1 MDMPHDSCGILVR
14 GTTQA
19 AAIFALLDVP
29 LQIQVG
35 ANAVTCTLAADYAAL
50 IAPDGDTLE
59 LNTRL
64 GFDSLQNE
72 RDLDREILL
81 AMLLSPVTFEFPSE
95 AELAAHLRI
104 RKYVVQAAR
113 NTQLDFHTTEAE
125 RPVDYWTYHE
135 DTGFTILPGKSLAE
149 ALRKATQPDDVRHL
163 YSFSCYRASEYVILL
178 GIVQELPQSNPELFM
193 QLQQQWQTK
202 SIQSGKFHDT
212 FLREYGSMAQPL
224 PPRYYVPGDRLWFRN
239 PDAYSSDASGYEG
252 SWVIYLG
259 GGLFSNFWNRAQPY
273 TLTGKCIEIYHWR
286 NATYHDAAGELRVD
300 EGKVAELVRQTLQHP
315 AEVERIL
322 VRMLRMREPAGLYV
336 NGGCIDTT
344 REYPRWVCAGTSDIV
359 LP

>member
-1 MDMPHDSCGILVR
+1 MNMSRDSGGILVR
-14 GTTQA
+14 GATQA

-35 ANAVTCTLAADYAAL
+35 ANAVTYSLATDYAAQ
-50 IAPDGDTLE
+50 IAPDYDTLE

-64 GFDSLQNE
+64 GFDSLQHE
-72 RDLDREILL
+72 QDLDREILL
-81 AMLLSPVTFEFPSE
+81 TMLLSPVAFEFPSE

-104 RKYVVQAAR
+104 RKYIVQAAR
-113 NTQLDFHTTEAE
+113 STQLDFHTTDAE

-149 ALRKATQPDDVRHL
+149 ALRKATQPDDVSHL

-178 GIVQELPQSNPELFM
+178 GIVRELQQSNPQLLI

-202 SIQSGKFHDT
+202 AIQSGKFHDV
-212 FLREYGSMAQPL
+212 FLREYGSMAHPL
-224 PPRYYVPGDRLWFRN
+224 PPRYYVPGDRIWFRN
-239 PDAYSSDASGYEG
+239 PDAHSSDVSGYEG
-252 SWVIYLG
+252 SWVIYMG
-259 GGLFSNFWNRAQPY
+259 GGLFSNFWNRAHPY

-286 NATYHDAAGELRVD
+286 NATYHDTEVELRVD
-300 EGKVAELVRQTLQHP
+300 ESKVAELVRLTLQYP

-322 VRMLRMREPAGLYV
+322 ALMLRMREPAGVYV
-336 NGGCIDTT
+336 NGGCIDAT
-344 REYPRWVCAGTSDIV
+344 REYPRWVCAETSDIV